1 MNKKVLGV
9 FLALCMLVA
18 ALPTAVFAKKTASD
32 EIDEAIKAIK
42 TNKNDVVV
50 FNDMTMDEFL
60 RAAAKV
66 LPDDNTCTLSFEK
79 EADYRIYNA
88 SSQKDGSI
96 IANILFTSS
105 YETPY
110 PVTRHEM
117 YDFKIAQLTGDAAE
131 ANEDVELLDED
142 RKNVANAYKNMSFD
156 YTVTEEKIVE
166 MARAAVKY
174 GTTVESAGD
183 FTLKEPTVKNRGS
196 VKLTLNLT
204 LNDAKTTVKVS
215 NVVRQLEAAP
225 TENNNSTADANK
237 SSDKDVSDYSNG
249 SASEDSNTSSSG
261 SGYTTGEPK
270 AALSFNDVAKDAYYA
285 DAVEWAVESN
295 ITTGTSSTTFSPDMT
310 CTRAQILTFIWRAA
324 GSPSAETVNPFSD
337 VKDSDYYYDAAIW
350 AFENDMVKGSTFDA
364 DTPCTRASTVLYLWK
379 YNGSPVLGSL
389 SQFADVA
396 EDAEYADA
404 VSWAVYCD
412 ITTGVSDSEFAPDMV
427 CSRGQIVTFLYRAF

>member
-96 IANILFTSS
+96 FANILFTSS

-117 YDFKIAQLTGDAAE
+117 YDFKISQLTGAAAE

-142 RKNVANAYKNMSFD
+142 RKNIVDAYKNMSFD

-166 MARAAVKY
+166 MARAAVKN

-204 LNDAKTTVKVS
+204 LNNEKATVKVS
-215 NVVRQLEAAP
+215 NVVRQLEAEP
-225 TENNNSTADANK
+225 TDTEDNTTDNSANTPDITDNSNNNT
-237 SSDKDVSDYSNG
+237 SDKD
-249 SASEDSNTSSSG
+249 SEYTSG
-261 SGYTTGEPK
+261 STKVTPN
-270 AALSFNDVAKDAYYA
+270 FNDVADDAYYA
-285 DAVEWAVESN
+285 APVKWAVEN
-295 ITTGTSSTTFSPDMT
+295 GITTGTSSTAFSPDMT

-324 GSPSAETVNPFSD
+324 GSPTASAVNPFSD
-337 VKDSDYYYDAAIW
+337 VTADDYYYNAAIW
-350 AFENDMVKGSTFDA
+350 AYENNMVTGSTFDA
-364 DTPCTRASTVLYLWK
+364 DTPCTRSSTVTYLWK
-379 YNGSPVLGSL
+379 FNGSPVLGIPSL
-389 SQFADVA
+389 FEDVSD
-396 EDAEYADA
+396 DAEYADA
-404 VSWAVYCD
+404 VSWALIEEVTSG
-412 ITTGVSDSEFAPDMV
+412 ISDTEFAPDMI
-427 CSRGQIVTFLYRAF
+427 CNRGQIVTFLYRAF

>member
-96 IANILFTSS
+96 FANILFTSS

-117 YDFKIAQLTGDAAE
+117 YDFKISQLTGAAAE

-142 RKNVANAYKNMSFD
+142 RKNVVDAYKNMSFD
-156 YTVTEEKIVE
+156 YTITEEKIVE
-166 MARAAVKY
+166 MARAAVKN

-204 LNDAKTTVKVS
+204 LNNEKTTVKVS
-215 NVVRQLEAAP
+215 NVVRQLEADP
-225 TENNNSTADANK
+225 TDTEDNTTDNSANTPDITDNSNNNT
-237 SSDKDVSDYSNG
+237 SDKD
-249 SASEDSNTSSSG
+249 SEYTSG
-261 SGYTTGEPK
+261 STKVTPN
-270 AALSFNDVAKDAYYA
+270 FNDVADDAYYA
-285 DAVEWAVESN
+285 APVKWAVEN
-295 ITTGTSSTTFSPDMT
+295 GITTGTSSTAFSPDMT

-324 GSPSAETVNPFSD
+324 GSPTASAVNPFSD
-337 VKDSDYYYDAAIW
+337 VTADDYYYNAAIW
-350 AFENDMVKGSTFDA
+350 AYENSMVTGSTFDA
-364 DTPCTRASTVLYLWK
+364 DTPCTRSSTVTYLWK
-379 YNGSPVLGSL
+379 FNGSPVLGIPSL
-389 SQFADVA
+389 FKDVSD
-396 EDAEYADA
+396 DAEYADA
-404 VSWAVYCD
+404 VSWALIEEVTSG
-412 ITTGVSDSEFAPDMV
+412 ISDTEFAPDMI
-427 CSRGQIVTFLYRAF
+427 CNRGQIVTFLYRAF

>member
-42 TNKNDVVV
+42 TNKNDIVV

-96 IANILFTSS
+96 FANILFTSS

-117 YDFKIAQLTGDAAE
+117 YDFKISQLTGAAAE

-142 RKNVANAYKNMSFD
+142 RKNVVDAYKNMSFD

-166 MARAAVKY
+166 MARAAVKN

-204 LNDAKTTVKVS
+204 LNNEKTTVKVS
-215 NVVRQLEAAP
+215 NVVRQLEAEP
-225 TENNNSTADANK
+225 TDTEDNTTDNSANTPDITDNSNNNT
-237 SSDKDVSDYSNG
+237 SDKD
-249 SASEDSNTSSSG
+249 SEYTSG
-261 SGYTTGEPK
+261 STKVTPN
-270 AALSFNDVAKDAYYA
+270 FNDVADDAYYA
-285 DAVEWAVESN
+285 APVKWAVEN
-295 ITTGTSSTTFSPDMT
+295 GITTGTSSTAFSPDMT

-324 GSPSAETVNPFSD
+324 GSPTASADNPFSD
-337 VKDSDYYYDAAIW
+337 VTADDYYYNAAIW
-350 AFENDMVKGSTFDA
+350 AYENSMVTGSTFDA
-364 DTPCTRASTVLYLWK
+364 DTPCTRSSTVTYLWK
-379 YNGSPVLGSL
+379 FNGSPVLGIPSL
-389 SQFADVA
+389 FEDVSD
-396 EDAEYADA
+396 DAEYADA
-404 VSWAVYCD
+404 VSWALIEEVTSG
-412 ITTGVSDSEFAPDMV
+412 ISDTEFAPDMI
-427 CSRGQIVTFLYRAF
+427 CNRGQIVTFLYRAF

>member
-96 IANILFTSS
+96 FANILFTSS

-110 PVTRHEM
+110 PVIRHEM
-117 YDFKIAQLTGDAAE
+117 YDFKILQLTGAAAE

-166 MARAAVKY
+166 MARAAVKN

-204 LNDAKTTVKVS
+204 LNNEKATVKVS
-215 NVVRQLEAAP
+215 NVVRQLEAEP
-225 TENNNSTADANK
+225 TDTEDNTTDNSSNTPDITDNSSNNT
-237 SSDKDVSDYSNG
+237 SDKD
-249 SASEDSNTSSSG
+249 SEYTSG
-261 SGYTTGEPK
+261 STKVTPN
-270 AALSFNDVAKDAYYA
+270 FNDVADDAYYA
-285 DAVEWAVESN
+285 APVKWAVEN
-295 ITTGTSSTTFSPDMT
+295 GITTGTSSTAFSPDMT

-324 GSPSAETVNPFSD
+324 GSPTASAANPFSD
-337 VKDSDYYYDAAIW
+337 VTADDYYYNAAIW
-350 AFENDMVKGSTFDA
+350 AYENDMVTGSTFDA
-364 DTPCTRASTVLYLWK
+364 DTPCTRSSTVTYLWK
-379 YNGSPVLGSL
+379 FNGSPVLGIPSL
-389 SQFADVA
+389 FKDVSD
-396 EDAEYADA
+396 DAEYADA
-404 VSWAVYCD
+404 VSWALIEEVTSG
-412 ITTGVSDSEFAPDMV
+412 ISDTEFAPDMI
-427 CSRGQIVTFLYRAF
+427 CNRGQIVTFLYRAF

>member
-96 IANILFTSS
+96 FANILFTSS

-117 YDFKIAQLTGDAAE
+117 YDFKIAQLTGAAAE

-166 MARAAVKY
+166 MARAAVKN

-204 LNDAKTTVKVS
+204 LNNEKTTVKVS

-225 TENNNSTADANK
+225 TDTEDNTTDNSANTPDITDNSNNKT
-237 SSDKDVSDYSNG
+237 SDKD
-249 SASEDSNTSSSG
+249 SEYTSG
-261 SGYTTGEPK
+261 STKVTPN
-270 AALSFNDVAKDAYYA
+270 FNDVADDAYYA
-285 DAVEWAVESN
+285 APVKWAVEN
-295 ITTGTSSTTFSPDMT
+295 GITTGTSSTAFSPDMT

-324 GSPSAETVNPFSD
+324 GSPTASAANPFSD
-337 VKDSDYYYDAAIW
+337 VTTDDYYYNAAIW
-350 AFENDMVKGSTFDA
+350 AYENNMVTGSTFDA
-364 DTPCTRASTVLYLWK
+364 DTPCTRSSTVTYLWK
-379 YNGSPVLGSL
+379 FNGSPVLGIPSL
-389 SQFADVA
+389 FKDVSD
-396 EDAEYADA
+396 DAEYADA
-404 VSWAVYCD
+404 VSWALIEEVTSG
-412 ITTGVSDSEFAPDMV
+412 ISDTEFAPDMI
-427 CSRGQIVTFLYRAF
+427 CNRGQIVTFLYRAF

>member
-96 IANILFTSS
+96 FANILFTSS

-117 YDFKIAQLTGDAAE
+117 YDFKISQLTGAAAE

-166 MARAAVKY
+166 MARAAVKN

-204 LNDAKTTVKVS
+204 LNNEKTTVKVS
-215 NVVRQLEAAP
+215 NVVRQLEAEP
-225 TENNNSTADANK
+225 TDTEDNTTDNSANTPDITDNSNNNTSNK
-237 SSDKDVSDYSNG
+237 D
-249 SASEDSNTSSSG
+249 SEYTSG
-261 SGYTTGEPK
+261 STKVTPN
-270 AALSFNDVAKDAYYA
+270 FNDVADDAYYA
-285 DAVEWAVESN
+285 APVKWAVEN
-295 ITTGTSSTTFSPDMT
+295 GITTGTSSTAFSPDMT

-324 GSPSAETVNPFSD
+324 GSPTASAANPFSD
-337 VKDSDYYYDAAIW
+337 VTADDYYYNAAIW
-350 AFENDMVKGSTFDA
+350 AYENNMVTGSTFDA
-364 DTPCTRASTVLYLWK
+364 DTPCTRSSTVTYLWK
-379 YNGSPVLGSL
+379 FNGSPVFGIPSL
-389 SQFADVA
+389 FKDVSD
-396 EDAEYADA
+396 DAEYADA
-404 VSWAVYCD
+404 VSWALIEEVTSG
-412 ITTGVSDSEFAPDMV
+412 ISDTEFAPDMI
-427 CSRGQIVTFLYRAF
+427 CNRGQIVTFLYRAF

>member
-1 MNKKVLGV
+1 MNKKVIGV

-42 TNKNDVVV
+42 INKNDVVV

-96 IANILFTSS
+96 FANILFTSS

-117 YDFKIAQLTGDAAE
+117 YDFKLAQLTGAAAE

-142 RKNVANAYKNMSFD
+142 RKNVANTYKNMSFD

-166 MARAAVKY
+166 MARAAVKN

-204 LNDAKTTVKVS
+204 LNNEKATVKVS
-215 NVVRQLEAAP
+215 NVVRQLEAEP
-225 TENNNSTADANK
+225 TDTEDNTTDNSANTPDITDNSNNNT
-237 SSDKDVSDYSNG
+237 SDKD
-249 SASEDSNTSSSG
+249 SEYTSG
-261 SGYTTGEPK
+261 STKVTPN
-270 AALSFNDVAKDAYYA
+270 FNDVADDAYYA
-285 DAVEWAVESN
+285 APVKWAVEN
-295 ITTGTSSTTFSPDMT
+295 GITTGTSSTAFSPDMT

-324 GSPSAETVNPFSD
+324 GSPTASAVNPFSD
-337 VKDSDYYYDAAIW
+337 VTADDYYYNAAIW
-350 AFENDMVKGSTFDA
+350 AYENSMVTGSTFDA
-364 DTPCTRASTVLYLWK
+364 DTPCTRSSTVTYLWK
-379 YNGSPVLGSL
+379 FNGSPVLGIPSP
-389 SQFADVA
+389 FEDVS
-396 EDAEYADA
+396 DNAEYADA
-404 VSWAVYCD
+404 VSWALIEEVTSG
-412 ITTGVSDSEFAPDMV
+412 ISDTEFAPDMI
-427 CSRGQIVTFLYRAF
+427 CNRGQIVTFLYRAF

>member
-9 FLALCMLVA
+9 FRALCMLVA

-96 IANILFTSS
+96 FANILFTSS

-117 YDFKIAQLTGDAAE
+117 YDFKISQLTGAAAE

-166 MARAAVKY
+166 MARAAVKN

-204 LNDAKTTVKVS
+204 LNNAKATVKVS
-215 NVVRQLEAAP
+215 NVVRQLEAEP
-225 TENNNSTADANK
+225 TDTEDNTTDNSANTPDITDNSNNNT
-237 SSDKDVSDYSNG
+237 SDKD
-249 SASEDSNTSSSG
+249 SEYTSG
-261 SGYTTGEPK
+261 STKVTPN
-270 AALSFNDVAKDAYYA
+270 FNDVADDAYYA
-285 DAVEWAVESN
+285 APVKWAVEN
-295 ITTGTSSTTFSPDMT
+295 GITTGTSSTAFSPDMT

-324 GSPSAETVNPFSD
+324 GSPTASAVNPFSD
-337 VKDSDYYYDAAIW
+337 VTADDYYYNAAIW
-350 AFENDMVKGSTFDA
+350 AYENSMVTGSTFDA
-364 DTPCTRASTVLYLWK
+364 DTPCTRSSTVTYLWK
-379 YNGSPVLGSL
+379 FNGSPVLGIPSL
-389 SQFADVA
+389 FKDVSD
-396 EDAEYADA
+396 DAEYADA
-404 VSWAVYCD
+404 VSWALIEEVTSG
-412 ITTGVSDSEFAPDMV
+412 ISDTEFAPDMI
-427 CSRGQIVTFLYRAF
+427 CNRGQIVTFLYRAF

>member
-96 IANILFTSS
+96 FANILFTSS

-110 PVTRHEM
+110 PVIRHEM
-117 YDFKIAQLTGDAAE
+117 YDFKILQLTGAAAE

-166 MARAAVKY
+166 MARAAVKN

-204 LNDAKTTVKVS
+204 LNNEKATVKVS
-215 NVVRQLEAAP
+215 NVVRQLEAEP
-225 TENNNSTADANK
+225 TDTEDNTTDNSSNTHDITDNSSNNT
-237 SSDKDVSDYSNG
+237 SDKD
-249 SASEDSNTSSSG
+249 SEYTSG
-261 SGYTTGEPK
+261 STKVTPN
-270 AALSFNDVAKDAYYA
+270 FNDVADDAYYA
-285 DAVEWAVESN
+285 APVKWAVEN
-295 ITTGTSSTTFSPDMT
+295 GITTGTSSTAFSPDMT

-324 GSPSAETVNPFSD
+324 GSPTASAANPFSD
-337 VKDSDYYYDAAIW
+337 VTADDYYYNAAIW
-350 AFENDMVKGSTFDA
+350 AYENDMVTGSTFDA
-364 DTPCTRASTVLYLWK
+364 DTPCTRSSTVTYLWK
-379 YNGSPVLGSL
+379 FNGSPVLGIPSL
-389 SQFADVA
+389 FKDVSD
-396 EDAEYADA
+396 DAEYADA
-404 VSWAVYCD
+404 VSWALIEEVTSG
-412 ITTGVSDSEFAPDMV
+412 ISDTEFAPDMI
-427 CSRGQIVTFLYRAF
+427 CNRGQIVTFLYRAF

>member
-1 MNKKVLGV
+1 MNKKVIGV

-96 IANILFTSS
+96 FANILFTSS

-117 YDFKIAQLTGDAAE
+117 YDFKISQLTGAAAE

-142 RKNVANAYKNMSFD
+142 RKNVVDAYKNMSFD

-166 MARAAVKY
+166 MARAAVKN

-204 LNDAKTTVKVS
+204 LNNEKATVKVS
-215 NVVRQLEAAP
+215 NVVRQLEAEP
-225 TENNNSTADANK
+225 TDTEDNTTDNSTNTPDITDNSNNNT
-237 SSDKDVSDYSNG
+237 SDKD
-249 SASEDSNTSSSG
+249 SEYTSG
-261 SGYTTGEPK
+261 STKVTPN
-270 AALSFNDVAKDAYYA
+270 FNDVADDAYYA
-285 DAVEWAVESN
+285 APVKWAVEN
-295 ITTGTSSTTFSPDMT
+295 GITTGTSSTAFSPDMT

-324 GSPSAETVNPFSD
+324 GSPTASAVNPFSD
-337 VKDSDYYYDAAIW
+337 VTADDYYYNAAIW
-350 AFENDMVKGSTFDA
+350 AYENNMVTGSTFDA
-364 DTPCTRASTVLYLWK
+364 DTPCTRSSTVTYLWK
-379 YNGSPVLGSL
+379 FNGSPVLGIPSL
-389 SQFADVA
+389 FKDVSD
-396 EDAEYADA
+396 DAEYADA
-404 VSWAVYCD
+404 VSWALIEEVTSG
-412 ITTGVSDSEFAPDMV
+412 ISDTEFAPDMI
-427 CSRGQIVTFLYRAF
+427 CNRGQIVTFLYRAF

>member
-96 IANILFTSS
+96 FANILFTSS

-117 YDFKIAQLTGDAAE
+117 YDFKLAQLTGAAAE

-142 RKNVANAYKNMSFD
+142 RKNVVDAYKNMSFD

-166 MARAAVKY
+166 MARAAVKN

-196 VKLTLNLT
+196 VKLTLNLI
-204 LNDAKTTVKVS
+204 LNNEKATVKVS
-215 NVVRQLEAAP
+215 NVVRQLEAEP
-225 TENNNSTADANK
+225 TDTEDNTTDNSANTPDITDNSNNNT
-237 SSDKDVSDYSNG
+237 SDKD
-249 SASEDSNTSSSG
+249 SEYTSG
-261 SGYTTGEPK
+261 STKVTPN
-270 AALSFNDVAKDAYYA
+270 FNDVADDAYYA
-285 DAVEWAVESN
+285 APVKWAVEN
-295 ITTGTSSTTFSPDMT
+295 GITTGTSSTAFSPDMT

-324 GSPSAETVNPFSD
+324 GSPTASAVNPFSD
-337 VKDSDYYYDAAIW
+337 VTADDYYYNAAIW
-350 AFENDMVKGSTFDA
+350 AYENNMVTGSTFDA
-364 DTPCTRASTVLYLWK
+364 DTPCTRSSTVTYLWK
-379 YNGSPVLGSL
+379 FNGSPVLGIPSL
-389 SQFADVA
+389 FKDVSD
-396 EDAEYADA
+396 DAEYADA
-404 VSWAVYCD
+404 VSWALIEEVTSG
-412 ITTGVSDSEFAPDMV
+412 ISDTEFAPGMI
-427 CSRGQIVTFLYRAF
+427 CNRGQIVTFLYRAF

>member
-96 IANILFTSS
+96 FANILFTSS

-117 YDFKIAQLTGDAAE
+117 YDFKISQLTGAAAE
-131 ANEDVELLDED
+131 ANENVELLDED

-166 MARAAVKY
+166 MARAAVKN

-204 LNDAKTTVKVS
+204 LNNEKTTVKVS
-215 NVVRQLEAAP
+215 NVVRQLEAEP
-225 TENNNSTADANK
+225 TDTEDNTTDNSANTPDITDNSNNNT
-237 SSDKDVSDYSNG
+237 SDKD
-249 SASEDSNTSSSG
+249 SEYTSG
-261 SGYTTGEPK
+261 STKVTPN
-270 AALSFNDVAKDAYYA
+270 FNDVADDAYYA
-285 DAVEWAVESN
+285 APVKWAVEN
-295 ITTGTSSTTFSPDMT
+295 GITTGTSSTAFSHDMT

-324 GSPSAETVNPFSD
+324 GSPTASAVNPFSD
-337 VKDSDYYYDAAIW
+337 VTTDDYYYNAAIW
-350 AFENDMVKGSTFDA
+350 AYENSMVTGSTFDA
-364 DTPCTRASTVLYLWK
+364 DTPCTRSSTVTYLWK
-379 YNGSPVLGSL
+379 FNGSPVLGIPSL
-389 SQFADVA
+389 FKDVSD
-396 EDAEYADA
+396 DAEYADA
-404 VSWAVYCD
+404 VSWALIEEVTSG
-412 ITTGVSDSEFAPDMV
+412 ISDTEFAPDMI
-427 CSRGQIVTFLYRAF
+427 CNRGQIVTFLYRAF

>member
-66 LPDDNTCTLSFEK
+66 LPNDNTCTLSFEK

-96 IANILFTSS
+96 FANILFTSS

-117 YDFKIAQLTGDAAE
+117 YDFKLAQLTGAAAE

-142 RKNVANAYKNMSFD
+142 RKNVVDAYKNMSFD

-166 MARAAVKY
+166 MARAAVKN

-204 LNDAKTTVKVS
+204 LNNEKATVKVS
-215 NVVRQLEAAP
+215 NVVRQLEAEP
-225 TENNNSTADANK
+225 TDTEDNTTDNSANTPDITDNSNNNT
-237 SSDKDVSDYSNG
+237 SDKD
-249 SASEDSNTSSSG
+249 SEYTSG
-261 SGYTTGEPK
+261 STKVTPN
-270 AALSFNDVAKDAYYA
+270 FNDVADDAYYA
-285 DAVEWAVESN
+285 APVKWAVEN
-295 ITTGTSSTTFSPDMT
+295 GITTGTSSTAFSPDMT

-324 GSPSAETVNPFSD
+324 GSPTASADNPFSD
-337 VKDSDYYYDAAIW
+337 VTADDYYYNAAIW
-350 AFENDMVKGSTFDA
+350 AYENSMVTGSTFDA
-364 DTPCTRASTVLYLWK
+364 DTPCTRSSTVTYLWK
-379 YNGSPVLGSL
+379 FNGSPVLGIPSL
-389 SQFADVA
+389 FEDVSD
-396 EDAEYADA
+396 DAEYADA
-404 VSWAVYCD
+404 VSWALIEEVTSG
-412 ITTGVSDSEFAPDMV
+412 ISDTEFAPDMI
-427 CSRGQIVTFLYRAF
+427 CNRGQIVTFLYRAF

>member
-96 IANILFTSS
+96 FANILFTSS

-117 YDFKIAQLTGDAAE
+117 YDFKISQLTGAAAE

-166 MARAAVKY
+166 MARAAVKN

-204 LNDAKTTVKVS
+204 LNNEKATVKVS
-215 NVVRQLEAAP
+215 NVVRQLEAEP
-225 TENNNSTADANK
+225 TDTEDNTIDNS
-237 SSDKDVSDYSNG
+237 
-249 SASEDSNTSSSG
+249 SNTPDITDNSSNNTSNKDSEYTSG
-261 SGYTTGEPK
+261 STKVTPN
-270 AALSFNDVAKDAYYA
+270 FNDVADDAYYA
-285 DAVEWAVESN
+285 APVKWAVEN
-295 ITTGTSSTTFSPDMT
+295 GITTGTSSTAFSPDMT

-324 GSPSAETVNPFSD
+324 GSPTASAVNPFSD
-337 VKDSDYYYDAAIW
+337 VTADDYYYNAAIW
-350 AFENDMVKGSTFDA
+350 AYENDMVTGSTFDA
-364 DTPCTRASTVLYLWK
+364 DTPCTRSSTVTYLWK
-379 YNGSPVLGSL
+379 FNGSPVLGIPSL
-389 SQFADVA
+389 FKDVSD
-396 EDAEYADA
+396 DAEYADA
-404 VSWAVYCD
+404 VSWALIEEVTSG
-412 ITTGVSDSEFAPDMV
+412 ISDTEFAPDMI
-427 CSRGQIVTFLYRAF
+427 CNRGQIVTFLYRAF

>member
-96 IANILFTSS
+96 FANILFTSS

-117 YDFKIAQLTGDAAE
+117 YDFKISQLTGAAAE

-166 MARAAVKY
+166 MARAAVKN

-204 LNDAKTTVKVS
+204 LNNEKTTVKVS
-215 NVVRQLEAAP
+215 NVVRQLEAEP
-225 TENNNSTADANK
+225 TDTEDNTTDNSANTPDITDNSNNNT
-237 SSDKDVSDYSNG
+237 SDKD
-249 SASEDSNTSSSG
+249 SEYTSG
-261 SGYTTGEPK
+261 STKVTPN
-270 AALSFNDVAKDAYYA
+270 FNDVADDAYYA
-285 DAVEWAVESN
+285 APVKWAVEN
-295 ITTGTSSTTFSPDMT
+295 GITTGTSSTAFSPDMT

-324 GSPSAETVNPFSD
+324 GSPTASAVNPFSD
-337 VKDSDYYYDAAIW
+337 VTTDDYYYNAAIW
-350 AFENDMVKGSTFDA
+350 AYENSMVTGSTFDA
-364 DTPCTRASTVLYLWK
+364 DTPCTRSSTVTYLWK
-379 YNGSPVLGSL
+379 FNGSPVLGIPSL
-389 SQFADVA
+389 FKDVSD
-396 EDAEYADA
+396 DAEYADA
-404 VSWAVYCD
+404 VSWALIEEVTSG
-412 ITTGVSDSEFAPDMV
+412 ISDTEFAPDMI
-427 CSRGQIVTFLYRAF
+427 CNRGQIVTFLYRAF

>member
-1 MNKKVLGV
+1 MNKKVIGV

-66 LPDDNTCTLSFEK
+66 LPVDNTCTLSFEK
-79 EADYRIYNA
+79 ETDYRIYNA

-96 IANILFTSS
+96 FANILFTSS

-117 YDFKIAQLTGDAAE
+117 YDFKISHLTGAAAE

-166 MARAAVKY
+166 MARAAVKN

-204 LNDAKTTVKVS
+204 LNNEKATVKVS
-215 NVVRQLEAAP
+215 NVVRQLEAEP
-225 TENNNSTADANK
+225 TDTEDNTTDNSANTPDITDNSNNNT
-237 SSDKDVSDYSNG
+237 SDKD
-249 SASEDSNTSSSG
+249 SEYTSG
-261 SGYTTGEPK
+261 STKVTPN
-270 AALSFNDVAKDAYYA
+270 FNDVADDAYYA
-285 DAVEWAVESN
+285 APVKWAVEN
-295 ITTGTSSTTFSPDMT
+295 GITTGTSSTAFSPDMT

-324 GSPSAETVNPFSD
+324 GSPTASADNPFSD
-337 VKDSDYYYDAAIW
+337 VTADDYYYNAAIW
-350 AFENDMVKGSTFDA
+350 AYENSMVTGSTFDA
-364 DTPCTRASTVLYLWK
+364 DTPCTRSSTVTYLWK
-379 YNGSPVLGSL
+379 FNGSPVLGIPSL
-389 SQFADVA
+389 FKDVSD
-396 EDAEYADA
+396 DAEYADA
-404 VSWAVYCD
+404 VSWALIEEVTSG
-412 ITTGVSDSEFAPDMV
+412 ISDTEFAPDMI
-427 CSRGQIVTFLYRAF
+427 CNRGQIVTFLYRAF

>member
-96 IANILFTSS
+96 FANILFTSS

-117 YDFKIAQLTGDAAE
+117 YDFKISQLTGAAAD

-166 MARAAVKY
+166 MARAAVKN

-204 LNDAKTTVKVS
+204 LNNEKATVKVS
-215 NVVRQLEAAP
+215 NVVRQLEAEP
-225 TENNNSTADANK
+225 TDTEDNTTDNSANTPDITDSSNNNT
-237 SSDKDVSDYSNG
+237 SDKD
-249 SASEDSNTSSSG
+249 SEYTSG
-261 SGYTTGEPK
+261 STKVTPN
-270 AALSFNDVAKDAYYA
+270 FNDVADDAYYA
-285 DAVEWAVESN
+285 APVKWAVEN
-295 ITTGTSSTTFSPDMT
+295 GITTGTSSTAFSPDMT

-324 GSPSAETVNPFSD
+324 GSPTASAVNPFSD
-337 VKDSDYYYDAAIW
+337 VTADDYYYNAAIW
-350 AFENDMVKGSTFDA
+350 AYENSMVTGSTFDA
-364 DTPCTRASTVLYLWK
+364 DTPCTRSSTVTYLWK
-379 YNGSPVLGSL
+379 FNGSPVLGIPSL
-389 SQFADVA
+389 FKDVSD
-396 EDAEYADA
+396 DAEYADA
-404 VSWAVYCD
+404 VSWALIEEVTSG
-412 ITTGVSDSEFAPDMV
+412 ISDTEFAPDMI
-427 CSRGQIVTFLYRAF
+427 CNRGQIVTFLYRAF

>member
-96 IANILFTSS
+96 FANILFTSS

-117 YDFKIAQLTGDAAE
+117 YDFKISQLTGAAAE

-142 RKNVANAYKNMSFD
+142 RKNIVDAYKNMSFD

-166 MARAAVKY
+166 MARAAVKN

-204 LNDAKTTVKVS
+204 LNNEKATVKVS
-215 NVVRQLEAAP
+215 NVVRQLEAEP
-225 TENNNSTADANK
+225 TDTEDNTPDITDNSNNNT
-237 SSDKDVSDYSNG
+237 SDKD
-249 SASEDSNTSSSG
+249 SEYTSG
-261 SGYTTGEPK
+261 STKVTPN
-270 AALSFNDVAKDAYYA
+270 FNDVADDAYYA
-285 DAVEWAVESN
+285 APVKWAVEN
-295 ITTGTSSTTFSPDMT
+295 GITTGTSSTAFSPDMT

-324 GSPSAETVNPFSD
+324 GSPTASAVNPFSD
-337 VKDSDYYYDAAIW
+337 VTADDYYYNAAIW
-350 AFENDMVKGSTFDA
+350 AYENNMVTGSTFDA
-364 DTPCTRASTVLYLWK
+364 DTPCTRSSTVTYLWK
-379 YNGSPVLGSL
+379 FNGSPVLGIPSL
-389 SQFADVA
+389 FKDVSD
-396 EDAEYADA
+396 DAEYADA
-404 VSWAVYCD
+404 VSWALIEEVTSG
-412 ITTGVSDSEFAPDMV
+412 ISDTEFAPDMI
-427 CSRGQIVTFLYRAF
+427 CNRGQIVTFLYRAF

>member
-96 IANILFTSS
+96 FANILFTSS

-117 YDFKIAQLTGDAAE
+117 YDFKISQLTGAAAE

-166 MARAAVKY
+166 MARAAVKN

-204 LNDAKTTVKVS
+204 LNNEKTTVKVS
-215 NVVRQLEAAP
+215 NVVRQLEAEP
-225 TENNNSTADANK
+225 TDTEDNTTDNSANTPDITDNSNNNT
-237 SSDKDVSDYSNG
+237 SDKD
-249 SASEDSNTSSSG
+249 SEYTSG
-261 SGYTTGEPK
+261 STKVTPN
-270 AALSFNDVAKDAYYA
+270 FNDVADDAYYA
-285 DAVEWAVESN
+285 APVKWAVEN
-295 ITTGTSSTTFSPDMT
+295 GITTGTSSTAFSPDMT

-324 GSPSAETVNPFSD
+324 GSPTASAVNPFSD
-337 VKDSDYYYDAAIW
+337 VTTDDYYYNAAIW
-350 AFENDMVKGSTFDA
+350 AYENNMVTGSTFDA
-364 DTPCTRASTVLYLWK
+364 DTPCTRSSTVTYLWK
-379 YNGSPVLGSL
+379 FNGSPVLGIPSL
-389 SQFADVA
+389 FKDVSD
-396 EDAEYADA
+396 DAEYADA
-404 VSWAVYCD
+404 VSWALIEEVTSG
-412 ITTGVSDSEFAPDMV
+412 ISDTEFAPDMI
-427 CSRGQIVTFLYRAF
+427 CNRGQIVTFLYRAF

>member
-96 IANILFTSS
+96 FANILFTSS

-117 YDFKIAQLTGDAAE
+117 YDFKLAQLTGAAAE

-166 MARAAVKY
+166 MARAAVKN

-204 LNDAKTTVKVS
+204 LNNEKATVKVS
-215 NVVRQLEAAP
+215 NVVRQLEAEP
-225 TENNNSTADANK
+225 TDTEDNTTDNSANTPDITDNSNNNT
-237 SSDKDVSDYSNG
+237 SDKD
-249 SASEDSNTSSSG
+249 SEYTSG
-261 SGYTTGEPK
+261 STKVTPN
-270 AALSFNDVAKDAYYA
+270 FNDVADDAYYA
-285 DAVEWAVESN
+285 APVKWAVEN
-295 ITTGTSSTTFSPDMT
+295 GITTGTSSTAFSPDMT

-324 GSPSAETVNPFSD
+324 GSPTASAANPFSD
-337 VKDSDYYYDAAIW
+337 VTTDDYYYNAAIW
-350 AFENDMVKGSTFDA
+350 AYENSMVTGSTFDA
-364 DTPCTRASTVLYLWK
+364 DTPCTRSSTVTYLWK
-379 YNGSPVLGSL
+379 FNGSPVLGIPSL
-389 SQFADVA
+389 FKDVSD
-396 EDAEYADA
+396 DAEYADA
-404 VSWAVYCD
+404 VSWALIEEVTSG
-412 ITTGVSDSEFAPDMV
+412 ISDTEFAPDMI
-427 CSRGQIVTFLYRAF
+427 CNRGQIVTFLYRAF

>member
-1 MNKKVLGV
+1 MNKKVIGV

-96 IANILFTSS
+96 FANILFTSS

-117 YDFKIAQLTGDAAE
+117 YDFKISQLTGAAAD

-142 RKNVANAYKNMSFD
+142 RKNVVDAYKNMSFD

-166 MARAAVKY
+166 MARAAVKN

-204 LNDAKTTVKVS
+204 LNNEKATVKVS
-215 NVVRQLEAAP
+215 NVVRQLEAEP
-225 TENNNSTADANK
+225 TDTEDNTTDNSANTPDITDSSNNNT
-237 SSDKDVSDYSNG
+237 SDKD
-249 SASEDSNTSSSG
+249 SEYTSG
-261 SGYTTGEPK
+261 STKVTPN
-270 AALSFNDVAKDAYYA
+270 FNDVADDAYYA
-285 DAVEWAVESN
+285 APVKWAVEN
-295 ITTGTSSTTFSPDMT
+295 GITTGTSSTAFSPDMT

-324 GSPSAETVNPFSD
+324 GSPTASAVNPFSD
-337 VKDSDYYYDAAIW
+337 VTADDYYYNAAIW
-350 AFENDMVKGSTFDA
+350 AYENSMVTGSTFDA
-364 DTPCTRASTVLYLWK
+364 DTPCTRSSTVTYLWK
-379 YNGSPVLGSL
+379 FNGSPVLGIPSL
-389 SQFADVA
+389 FKDVSD
-396 EDAEYADA
+396 DAEYADA
-404 VSWAVYCD
+404 VSWALIEEVTSG
-412 ITTGVSDSEFAPDMV
+412 ISDTEFAPDMI
-427 CSRGQIVTFLYRAF
+427 CNRGQIVTFLYRAF

>member
-96 IANILFTSS
+96 FANILFTSS

-117 YDFKIAQLTGDAAE
+117 YDFKISQLTGAAAD

-142 RKNVANAYKNMSFD
+142 RKNVVDAYKNMSFD

-166 MARAAVKY
+166 MARAAVKN

-196 VKLTLNLT
+196 VKLTLHLT
-204 LNDAKTTVKVS
+204 LNNEKATVKVS
-215 NVVRQLEAAP
+215 NVVRQLEAEP
-225 TENNNSTADANK
+225 TDTEDNTTDNSANTPDITDNSNNNT
-237 SSDKDVSDYSNG
+237 SDKD
-249 SASEDSNTSSSG
+249 SEYTSG
-261 SGYTTGEPK
+261 STKVTPN
-270 AALSFNDVAKDAYYA
+270 FNDVADDAYYA
-285 DAVEWAVESN
+285 APVKWAVEN
-295 ITTGTSSTTFSPDMT
+295 GITTGTSSTAFSPDMT

-324 GSPSAETVNPFSD
+324 GSPTASAANPFSD
-337 VKDSDYYYDAAIW
+337 VTADDYYYNAAIW
-350 AFENDMVKGSTFDA
+350 AYENNMVTGSTFDA
-364 DTPCTRASTVLYLWK
+364 DTPCTRSSTVTYLWK
-379 YNGSPVLGSL
+379 FNGSPVLGIPSL
-389 SQFADVA
+389 FKDVSD
-396 EDAEYADA
+396 DAEYADA
-404 VSWAVYCD
+404 VSWALIEEVTSG
-412 ITTGVSDSEFAPDMV
+412 ISDTEFAPDMI
-427 CSRGQIVTFLYRAF
+427 CNRGQIVTFLYRSF

>member
-96 IANILFTSS
+96 FANILFTSS

-117 YDFKIAQLTGDAAE
+117 YDFKISQLTGAAAE

-166 MARAAVKY
+166 MARAAVKN

-204 LNDAKTTVKVS
+204 LNNAKATVKVS
-215 NVVRQLEAAP
+215 NVVRQLEAEP
-225 TENNNSTADANK
+225 TDTEDNTTDNSANTPDITDNSNNNT
-237 SSDKDVSDYSNG
+237 SDKD
-249 SASEDSNTSSSG
+249 SEYTSG
-261 SGYTTGEPK
+261 STKVTPN
-270 AALSFNDVAKDAYYA
+270 FNDVADDAYYA
-285 DAVEWAVESN
+285 APVKWAVEN
-295 ITTGTSSTTFSPDMT
+295 GITTGTSSTAFSPDMT

-324 GSPSAETVNPFSD
+324 GSPTASAVNPFSD
-337 VKDSDYYYDAAIW
+337 VTTDDYYYNAAIW
-350 AFENDMVKGSTFDA
+350 AYENSMVTGSTFDA
-364 DTPCTRASTVLYLWK
+364 DTPCTRSSTVTYLWK
-379 YNGSPVLGSL
+379 FNGSPVLGIPSL
-389 SQFADVA
+389 FKDVSD
-396 EDAEYADA
+396 DAEYADA
-404 VSWAVYCD
+404 VSWALIEEVTSG
-412 ITTGVSDSEFAPDMV
+412 ISDTEFAPDMI
-427 CSRGQIVTFLYRAF
+427 CNRGQIVTFLYRAF

>member
-9 FLALCMLVA
+9 FLALCILVA

-96 IANILFTSS
+96 FANILFTSS

-117 YDFKIAQLTGDAAE
+117 YDFKISQLTGAAAE

-166 MARAAVKY
+166 MARAAVKN

-204 LNDAKTTVKVS
+204 LNNEKATVKVS
-215 NVVRQLEAAP
+215 NVVRQLEAEP
-225 TENNNSTADANK
+225 TDTEDNTPDITDNSNNNT
-237 SSDKDVSDYSNG
+237 SDKD
-249 SASEDSNTSSSG
+249 SEYTSG
-261 SGYTTGEPK
+261 STKVTPN
-270 AALSFNDVAKDAYYA
+270 FNDVADDAYYA
-285 DAVEWAVESN
+285 APVKWAVEN
-295 ITTGTSSTTFSPDMT
+295 GITTGTSSTAFSPDMT

-324 GSPSAETVNPFSD
+324 GSPTASAVNPFSD
-337 VKDSDYYYDAAIW
+337 VTADDYYYNAAIW
-350 AFENDMVKGSTFDA
+350 AYENNMVTGSTFDA
-364 DTPCTRASTVLYLWK
+364 DTPCTRSSTVTYLWK
-379 YNGSPVLGSL
+379 FNGSPVLGIPSL
-389 SQFADVA
+389 FKDVSD
-396 EDAEYADA
+396 DAEYADA
-404 VSWAVYCD
+404 VSWALIEEVTSG
-412 ITTGVSDSEFAPDMV
+412 ISDTEFAPDMI
-427 CSRGQIVTFLYRAF
+427 CNRGQIVTFLYRAF

>member
-66 LPDDNTCTLSFEK
+66 LPNDNTCTLSFEK

-96 IANILFTSS
+96 FANILFTSS

-117 YDFKIAQLTGDAAE
+117 YDFKLAQLTGAAAE
-131 ANEDVELLDED
+131 ANEDVEVLDED
-142 RKNVANAYKNMSFD
+142 RKNVVDAYKNMSFD

-166 MARAAVKY
+166 MARAAVKN

-204 LNDAKTTVKVS
+204 LNNEKATVKVS
-215 NVVRQLEAAP
+215 NVVRQLEAEP
-225 TENNNSTADANK
+225 TDTEDNTTDNSANTPDITDNSNNNT
-237 SSDKDVSDYSNG
+237 SDKD
-249 SASEDSNTSSSG
+249 SEYTSG
-261 SGYTTGEPK
+261 STKVTPN
-270 AALSFNDVAKDAYYA
+270 FNDVADDAYYA
-285 DAVEWAVESN
+285 APVKWAVEN
-295 ITTGTSSTTFSPDMT
+295 GITTGTSSTAFSPDMT

-324 GSPSAETVNPFSD
+324 GSPTASADNPFSD
-337 VKDSDYYYDAAIW
+337 VTADDYYYNAAIW
-350 AFENDMVKGSTFDA
+350 AYESSMVTGSTFDA
-364 DTPCTRASTVLYLWK
+364 DTPCTRSSTVTYLWK
-379 YNGSPVLGSL
+379 FNGSPVLGIPSL
-389 SQFADVA
+389 FEDVSD
-396 EDAEYADA
+396 DAEYADA
-404 VSWAVYCD
+404 VSWALIEEVTSG
-412 ITTGVSDSEFAPDMV
+412 ISDTEFAPDMI
-427 CSRGQIVTFLYRAF
+427 CNRGQIVTFLYRAF

>member
-96 IANILFTSS
+96 FANILFTSS

-117 YDFKIAQLTGDAAE
+117 YDFKISQLTGAAAE

-142 RKNVANAYKNMSFD
+142 RKNVVDAYKNMSFD

-166 MARAAVKY
+166 MARAAVKN

-204 LNDAKTTVKVS
+204 LNNEKATVKVS
-215 NVVRQLEAAP
+215 NVVRQLEAEP
-225 TENNNSTADANK
+225 TDTEDNTTDNSANTPDITDNSNNNT
-237 SSDKDVSDYSNG
+237 SDKD
-249 SASEDSNTSSSG
+249 SEYTSG
-261 SGYTTGEPK
+261 STKVTPN
-270 AALSFNDVAKDAYYA
+270 FNDVADDAYYA
-285 DAVEWAVESN
+285 APVKWAVEN
-295 ITTGTSSTTFSPDMT
+295 GITTGTSSTAFSPDMT

-324 GSPSAETVNPFSD
+324 GSPTASAVNPFSD
-337 VKDSDYYYDAAIW
+337 VTADDYYYNAAIW
-350 AFENDMVKGSTFDA
+350 AYENDMVTGSTFDA
-364 DTPCTRASTVLYLWK
+364 DTPCTRSSTVTYLWK
-379 YNGSPVLGSL
+379 FNGSPVLGIPSL
-389 SQFADVA
+389 FKDVSD
-396 EDAEYADA
+396 DAEYADA
-404 VSWAVYCD
+404 VSWALIEEVTSG
-412 ITTGVSDSEFAPDMV
+412 ISDTEFAPDMI
-427 CSRGQIVTFLYRAF
+427 CNRGQIVTFLYRAF

>member
-1 MNKKVLGV
+1 MNKKLLGV

-96 IANILFTSS
+96 FANILFTSS

-117 YDFKIAQLTGDAAE
+117 YDFKIAQLTGAAAE

-166 MARAAVKY
+166 MARAAVKN

-204 LNDAKTTVKVS
+204 LNNEKATVKVS
-215 NVVRQLEAAP
+215 NVVRQLEAEP
-225 TENNNSTADANK
+225 TDTEDNTTDNSANTPDITDNSNNNT
-237 SSDKDVSDYSNG
+237 SDKD
-249 SASEDSNTSSSG
+249 SEYTSG
-261 SGYTTGEPK
+261 STKVTPN
-270 AALSFNDVAKDAYYA
+270 FNDVADDAYYA
-285 DAVEWAVESN
+285 APVKWAVEN
-295 ITTGTSSTTFSPDMT
+295 GITTGTSSTAFSPDMT

-324 GSPSAETVNPFSD
+324 GSPTASAVNPFSD
-337 VKDSDYYYDAAIW
+337 VTADDYYYNAAIW
-350 AFENDMVKGSTFDA
+350 AYENDMVTGSTFDA
-364 DTPCTRASTVLYLWK
+364 DTPCTRSSTVTYLWK
-379 YNGSPVLGSL
+379 FNGSPVLGIPSL
-389 SQFADVA
+389 FKDVSD
-396 EDAEYADA
+396 DAEYADA
-404 VSWAVYCD
+404 VSWALIEEVTSG
-412 ITTGVSDSEFAPDMV
+412 ISDTEFAPDMI
-427 CSRGQIVTFLYRAF
+427 CNRGQIVTFLYRAF

>member
-18 ALPTAVFAKKTASD
+18 ALPTAVYAKKTASD

-96 IANILFTSS
+96 FANILFTSS

-117 YDFKIAQLTGDAAE
+117 YDFKISQLTGAAAE

-166 MARAAVKY
+166 MARAAVKN

-204 LNDAKTTVKVS
+204 LNNAKATVKVS
-215 NVVRQLEAAP
+215 NVVRQLEAEP
-225 TENNNSTADANK
+225 TDTEDNTTDNSANTPDITDNSNNNT
-237 SSDKDVSDYSNG
+237 SDKD
-249 SASEDSNTSSSG
+249 SEYTSG
-261 SGYTTGEPK
+261 STKVTPN
-270 AALSFNDVAKDAYYA
+270 FNDVADDAYYA
-285 DAVEWAVESN
+285 APVKWAVEN
-295 ITTGTSSTTFSPDMT
+295 GITTGTSSTAFSPDMT

-324 GSPSAETVNPFSD
+324 GSPTASAANPFSD
-337 VKDSDYYYDAAIW
+337 VTADDYYYNAAIW
-350 AFENDMVKGSTFDA
+350 AYENDMVTGSTFDA
-364 DTPCTRASTVLYLWK
+364 DTPCTRSSTVTYLWK
-379 YNGSPVLGSL
+379 FNGSPVLGIPSL
-389 SQFADVA
+389 FKDVSD
-396 EDAEYADA
+396 DAEYADA
-404 VSWAVYCD
+404 VSWALIEEVTSG
-412 ITTGVSDSEFAPDMV
+412 ISDTEFAPDMI
-427 CSRGQIVTFLYRAF
+427 CNRGQIVTFLYRAF

>member
-96 IANILFTSS
+96 FANILFTSS

-117 YDFKIAQLTGDAAE
+117 YDFKISQLTGAAAE

-166 MARAAVKY
+166 MARAAVKN

-204 LNDAKTTVKVS
+204 LNNEKTTVKVS
-215 NVVRQLEAAP
+215 NVVRQLEAEP
-225 TENNNSTADANK
+225 TDTEDNTTDNSANTPDITDNSNNNT
-237 SSDKDVSDYSNG
+237 SDKD
-249 SASEDSNTSSSG
+249 SEYTSG
-261 SGYTTGEPK
+261 STKVTPN
-270 AALSFNDVAKDAYYA
+270 FNDVADDAYYA
-285 DAVEWAVESN
+285 APVKWAVEN
-295 ITTGTSSTTFSPDMT
+295 GITTGTSSTAFSPDMT

-324 GSPSAETVNPFSD
+324 GSPTASAANPFSD
-337 VKDSDYYYDAAIW
+337 VTADDYYYNAAIW
-350 AFENDMVKGSTFDA
+350 AYENSMVTGSTFDA
-364 DTPCTRASTVLYLWK
+364 DTPCTRSSTVTYLWK
-379 YNGSPVLGSL
+379 FNGSPVLGIPSL
-389 SQFADVA
+389 FKDVSD
-396 EDAEYADA
+396 DAEYADA
-404 VSWAVYCD
+404 VSWALIEEVTSG
-412 ITTGVSDSEFAPDMV
+412 ISDTEFAPDMI
-427 CSRGQIVTFLYRAF
+427 CNRGQIVTFLYRAF

>member
-96 IANILFTSS
+96 FANILFTSS

-117 YDFKIAQLTGDAAE
+117 YNFNISQLTGAAAE

-142 RKNVANAYKNMSFD
+142 RKNVVDAYKNMSFD

-166 MARAAVKY
+166 MARAAVKN

-204 LNDAKTTVKVS
+204 LNNEKATVKVS
-215 NVVRQLEAAP
+215 NVVRQLEAEP
-225 TENNNSTADANK
+225 TDTEDNTTDNSANTPDITDNSNNNT
-237 SSDKDVSDYSNG
+237 SDKD
-249 SASEDSNTSSSG
+249 SEYTSG
-261 SGYTTGEPK
+261 STKVTPN
-270 AALSFNDVAKDAYYA
+270 FNDVADDAYYA
-285 DAVEWAVESN
+285 APVKWAVEN
-295 ITTGTSSTTFSPDMT
+295 GITTGTSSTAFSPDMT

-324 GSPSAETVNPFSD
+324 GSPTASAVNPFSD
-337 VKDSDYYYDAAIW
+337 VTTDDYYYNAAIW
-350 AFENDMVKGSTFDA
+350 AYENNMVTGSTFDA
-364 DTPCTRASTVLYLWK
+364 DTPCTRSSTVTYLWK
-379 YNGSPVLGSL
+379 FNGSPVLGIPSL
-389 SQFADVA
+389 FKDVSD
-396 EDAEYADA
+396 DAEYADA
-404 VSWAVYCD
+404 VSWALIEEVTSG
-412 ITTGVSDSEFAPDMV
+412 ISDTEFAPDMI
-427 CSRGQIVTFLYRAF
+427 CNRGQIVTFLYRAF

>member
-96 IANILFTSS
+96 FANILFTSS

-117 YDFKIAQLTGDAAE
+117 YDFKILQLTGAAAE

-166 MARAAVKY
+166 MARAAVKN

-204 LNDAKTTVKVS
+204 LNNEKATVKVS
-215 NVVRQLEAAP
+215 NVVRQLEAEP
-225 TENNNSTADANK
+225 TDTEDNTTDNSSNTHDITDNSSNNT
-237 SSDKDVSDYSNG
+237 SDKD
-249 SASEDSNTSSSG
+249 SEYTSG
-261 SGYTTGEPK
+261 STKVTPN
-270 AALSFNDVAKDAYYA
+270 FNDVADDAYYA
-285 DAVEWAVESN
+285 APVKWAVEN
-295 ITTGTSSTTFSPDMT
+295 GITTGTSSTAFSPDMT

-324 GSPSAETVNPFSD
+324 GSPTASAANPFSD
-337 VKDSDYYYDAAIW
+337 VTADDYYYNAAIW
-350 AFENDMVKGSTFDA
+350 AYENSMVTGSTFDA
-364 DTPCTRASTVLYLWK
+364 DTPCTRSSTVTYLWK
-379 YNGSPVLGSL
+379 FNGSPVLGIPSL
-389 SQFADVA
+389 FKDVSD
-396 EDAEYADA
+396 DAEYADA
-404 VSWAVYCD
+404 VSWALIEEVTSG
-412 ITTGVSDSEFAPDMV
+412 ISDTEFAPDMI
-427 CSRGQIVTFLYRAF
+427 CNRGQIVTFLYRAF

>member
-96 IANILFTSS
+96 FANILFTSS

-117 YDFKIAQLTGDAAE
+117 YDFKISQLTGAAAE

-166 MARAAVKY
+166 MARAAVKN

-204 LNDAKTTVKVS
+204 LNNEKTTVKVS
-215 NVVRQLEAAP
+215 NVVRRLEAEP
-225 TENNNSTADANK
+225 TDTEDNTTDNSANTPDITDNSNNNT
-237 SSDKDVSDYSNG
+237 SDKD
-249 SASEDSNTSSSG
+249 SEYTSG
-261 SGYTTGEPK
+261 STKVTPN
-270 AALSFNDVAKDAYYA
+270 FNDVADDAYYA
-285 DAVEWAVESN
+285 APVKWAVEN
-295 ITTGTSSTTFSPDMT
+295 GITTGTSSTAFSPDMT

-324 GSPSAETVNPFSD
+324 GSPTASAVNPFSD
-337 VKDSDYYYDAAIW
+337 VTADDYYYNAAIW
-350 AFENDMVKGSTFDA
+350 AYENSMVTGSTFDA
-364 DTPCTRASTVLYLWK
+364 DTPCTRSSTVTYLWK
-379 YNGSPVLGSL
+379 FNGSPVLGIPSL
-389 SQFADVA
+389 FKDVSD
-396 EDAEYADA
+396 DAEYADA
-404 VSWAVYCD
+404 VSWALIEEVTSG
-412 ITTGVSDSEFAPDMV
+412 ISDTEFAPDMI
-427 CSRGQIVTFLYRAF
+427 CNRGQIVTFLYRAF

>member
-96 IANILFTSS
+96 FANILFTSS

-117 YDFKIAQLTGDAAE
+117 YDFKISQLTGAAAE

-166 MARAAVKY
+166 MARAAVKN

-183 FTLKEPTVKNRGS
+183 FTLKEPTVKNKGS

-204 LNDAKTTVKVS
+204 LNNEKATVKVS
-215 NVVRQLEAAP
+215 NVVRQLEAEP
-225 TENNNSTADANK
+225 TDTEDNTTDNSANTPDITDNSNNNT
-237 SSDKDVSDYSNG
+237 SDKD
-249 SASEDSNTSSSG
+249 SEYTSG
-261 SGYTTGEPK
+261 STKVTPN
-270 AALSFNDVAKDAYYA
+270 FNDVADDAYYA
-285 DAVEWAVESN
+285 APVKWAVEN
-295 ITTGTSSTTFSPDMT
+295 GITTGTSSTAFSPDMT

-324 GSPSAETVNPFSD
+324 GSPTASAVNPFSD
-337 VKDSDYYYDAAIW
+337 VTADDYYYNAAIW
-350 AFENDMVKGSTFDA
+350 AYENDMVTGSTFDA
-364 DTPCTRASTVLYLWK
+364 DTPCTRSSTVTYLWK
-379 YNGSPVLGSL
+379 FNGSPVLGIPSL
-389 SQFADVA
+389 FKDVSD
-396 EDAEYADA
+396 DAEYADA
-404 VSWAVYCD
+404 VSWALIEEVTSG
-412 ITTGVSDSEFAPDMV
+412 ISDTEFAPDMI
-427 CSRGQIVTFLYRAF
+427 CNRGQIVTFLYRAF

>member
-79 EADYRIYNA
+79 EADYRVYNA

-96 IANILFTSS
+96 FANILFTSS

-117 YDFKIAQLTGDAAE
+117 YDFKISQLTGAAAE

-166 MARAAVKY
+166 MARAAVKN

-204 LNDAKTTVKVS
+204 LNNEKATVKVS
-215 NVVRQLEAAP
+215 NVVRQLEAEP
-225 TENNNSTADANK
+225 TDTEDNTTDNSPNTPDITDNSNNNT
-237 SSDKDVSDYSNG
+237 SDKD
-249 SASEDSNTSSSG
+249 SEYTSG
-261 SGYTTGEPK
+261 STKVTPN
-270 AALSFNDVAKDAYYA
+270 FNDVADDAYYA
-285 DAVEWAVESN
+285 APVKWAVEN
-295 ITTGTSSTTFSPDMT
+295 GITTGTSSTAFSPDMT

-324 GSPSAETVNPFSD
+324 GSPTASAVNPFSD
-337 VKDSDYYYDAAIW
+337 VTADDYYYNAAIW
-350 AFENDMVKGSTFDA
+350 AYENDMVTGSTFDA
-364 DTPCTRASTVLYLWK
+364 DTPCTRSSTVTYLWK
-379 YNGSPVLGSL
+379 FNGSPVLGIPSL
-389 SQFADVA
+389 FKDVSD
-396 EDAEYADA
+396 DAEYADA
-404 VSWAVYCD
+404 VSWALIEEVTSG
-412 ITTGVSDSEFAPDMV
+412 ISDTEFAPDMI
-427 CSRGQIVTFLYRAF
+427 CNRGQIVTFLYRAF

>member
-18 ALPTAVFAKKTASD
+18 ALQTAVFAKKTASD

-79 EADYRIYNA
+79 ESDYRIYNA

-96 IANILFTSS
+96 VANILFTSS

-117 YDFKIAQLTGDAAE
+117 YDFKISQLTGAAAE

-142 RKNVANAYKNMSFD
+142 RRNVANAYKNMSFD

-166 MARAAVKY
+166 MARAAVKN

-204 LNDAKTTVKVS
+204 LNNEKATVKVS
-215 NVVRQLEAAP
+215 NVVRQLEAEP
-225 TENNNSTADANK
+225 TDTEDNTTDNSPNTPDITDNSNNNTSG
-237 SSDKDVSDYSNG
+237 KD
-249 SASEDSNTSSSG
+249 SEYTSG
-261 SGYTTGEPK
+261 STKVTPN
-270 AALSFNDVAKDAYYA
+270 FNDVADDAYYA
-285 DAVEWAVESN
+285 APVKWAVEN
-295 ITTGTSSTTFSPDMT
+295 GITTGTSSTAFSPDMT

-324 GSPSAETVNPFSD
+324 GSPTASAVNPFSD
-337 VKDSDYYYDAAIW
+337 VTADDYYYNAAIW
-350 AFENDMVKGSTFDA
+350 AYENDMVTGSTFDA
-364 DTPCTRASTVLYLWK
+364 DTPCTRSSTVTYLWK
-379 YNGSPVLGSL
+379 FNGSPVLGIPSL
-389 SQFADVA
+389 FKDVSD
-396 EDAEYADA
+396 DAEYADA
-404 VSWAVYCD
+404 VSWALIEEVTSG
-412 ITTGVSDSEFAPDMV
+412 ISDTEFAPDMI
-427 CSRGQIVTFLYRAF
+427 CNRGQIVTFLYRAF